1 MLKLNR
7 KQAVLVGVSLL
18 AFAAVKVAALL
29 WWQSRQPEIT
39 PVRESACNVRTG
51 CKLPNGAEVKFSSRV
66 AANEPFDITLRN
78 VPPQTA
84 EVFVSFSMRDMD
96 MGFNRY
102 KLLRQADGSWAA
114 LQIRLPVCVQNRH
127 DYLADIHIG
136 GEVFQVGFT
145 AE

>member
-7 KQAVLVGVSLL
+7 KQAISAGVLLL
-18 AFAAVKVAALL
+18 VFAAVKVAAVL
-29 WWQSRQPEIT
+29 WWQEQQPSIT
-39 PVRESACNVRTG
+39 ALNEAACNVHAG
-51 CKLPNGAEVKFSSRV
+51 CTLPNGAVVKFSDRV
-66 AANEPFDITLRN
+66 AAKEPFDITLRN
-78 VPPQTA
+78 VPPQVQ

-114 LQIRLPVCVQNRH
+114 RQIRLPVCVQGRS

-136 GEVFQVGFT
+136 GEVFQTAFT